1 MHWLNKI
8 LELFDSESGDLRR
21 LAELAG
27 GDPAHFYCGTDISGA
42 DIRGQDLGGMT
53 FSNLDL
59 SKVVYDKKTKI
70 DGHTFD
76 AITVFAREELEL
88 IDRITDLQIKK
99 EIALIHRMRRQEER
113 LVAIIKLY
121 INNHGFEKF
130 IDSLYFEKGKYAFN
144 VVREFRS
151 IYNKDLFGED
161 IIKRK
166 LLKFIDGFINKSF
179 PQNRGYV
186 VLYLAKYFGGDP
198 EISELIRRRLLPNVT
213 MSRHFE
219 DTIAFLNEWQKKQR
233 KNRTVL

>member
-1 MHWLNKI
+1 MNKI

-27 GDPAHFYCGTDISGA
+27 SDPTHFYYGTDISGA
-42 DIRGQDLGGMT
+42 DIRGQDLRGMT
-53 FSNLDL
+53 FLNLDL
-59 SKVVYDKKTKI
+59 SKIIYDKETKI
-70 DGHTFD
+70 DGYNFD
-76 AITVFAREELEL
+76 GISVFPRDELEL
-88 IDRITDLQIKK
+88 IDKITDLQIKK
-99 EIALIHRMRRQEER
+99 EIALIHRMKRQEER

-121 INNHGFEKF
+121 INNHGFENL
-130 IDSLYFEKGKYAFN
+130 IDELYFEKGKYAFG
-144 VVREFRS
+144 VVREFRAV
-151 IYNKDLFGED
+151 YDADLFGEN
-161 IIKRK
+161 IKKRK

-219 DTIAFLNEWQKKQR
+219 ETIAFLKEWKIKTAKK
-233 KNRTVL
+233 KKTPL